1 MRENLTDQQERFVQE
16 LIKGKSQREAYKIA
30 YPKSAKWKENAID
43 SQASQLFKNSKVAKR
58 YNELHNRVIKESE
71 FEAIA
76 TAKDVLK
83 ELTAIGLADIL
94 DFVEYRD
101 VEYTDPNGDI
111 QTFPAVTIKK
121 TAEIPKYKRKAIS
134 SIKQTK
140 DGVEIKLNDK
150 MKALQL
156 LGEHLGIFNAQSD
169 DGEGQLKEL
178 IEAIRN
184 VD

>member
-1 MRENLTDQQERFVQE
+1 MRENLTDKQEIFVQE

-30 YPKSAKWKENAID
+30 YPKSRKWKESNVD
-43 SQASQLFKNSKVAKR
+43 SQASNLFKAPKVSAR
-58 YNELHNRVIKESE
+58 YNELHDKVIEIGE
-71 FEAIA
+71 NEAIA

-83 ELTAIGLADIL
+83 QLSAIALADIL
-94 DFVEYRD
+94 DYVEYSSGD
-101 VEYTDPNGDI
+101 VL
-111 QTFPAVTIKK
+111 IKN
-121 TAEIPKYKRKAIS
+121 TADIPKQKRKAIS

-150 MKALQL
+150 MKALRL

>member
-30 YPKSAKWKENAID
+30 YPKSVKWKESAID
-43 SQASQLFKNSKVAKR
+43 SQASRVFKNSKVFAR
-58 YNELHNRVIKESE
+58 FNELHDRIILESE
-71 FEAIA
+71 NEAIV
-76 TAKDVLK
+76 TAKDVLR
-83 ELTAIGLADIL
+83 ELAAIGLADII
-94 DFVEYRD
+94 DY
-101 VEYTDPNGDI
+101 VEYTGSD
-111 QTFPAVTIKK
+111 VEIKR
-121 TAEIPKYKRKAIS
+121 TVDIPKQKRKAIS